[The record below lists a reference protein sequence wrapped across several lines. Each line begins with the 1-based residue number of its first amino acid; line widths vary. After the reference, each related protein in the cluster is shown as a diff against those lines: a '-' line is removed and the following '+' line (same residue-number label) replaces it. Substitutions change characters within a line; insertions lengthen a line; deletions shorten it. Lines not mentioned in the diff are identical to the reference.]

1 MRACSDAE
9 VPLPTGHDRLTQ
21 DLANFSPDSQR
32 DSDLSATCGVSGW
45 QYWHISI
52 LLWLNTETT
61 MTIQNVCI
69 LGGGGFVGHHLAA
82 LLVARGLNV
91 RVPARRR
98 DAVKDLGVLPTVEI
112 VETDIHDPA
121 SLNALF
127 SGMDAVIN
135 LVGLLHES
143 GSDKGDG
150 PRARRGSF
158 QHAHVELPRKVAQAC
173 KDSGVRR
180 LLHMSALGAEA
191 NSRSAYQRSKAA
203 GEALVLQSGLD
214 VTVFRPS
221 VIFGPGDSFLTL
233 FADLL
238 KLAPMLPLADANAR
252 FQPAFV
258 GDVARAFA
266 DALER
271 PETCGQRY
279 NLCGPQVYSLAEL
292 VRLTAASLG
301 MNRVVVPLGENTSY
315 WFARLMELKPGKK
328 IMTRDN
334 HYAMLADNVC
344 PEGFP
349 ALFGT
354 PTALESVIGYLREA
368 DPRRSYGAY
377 RRLARR

>member
-1 MRACSDAE
+1 
-9 VPLPTGHDRLTQ
+9 
-21 DLANFSPDSQR
+21 
-32 DSDLSATCGVSGW
+32 
-45 QYWHISI
+45 
-52 LLWLNTETT
+52 

-69 LGGGGFVGHHLAA
+69 LGGGGFVGHHLIA
-82 LLVARGLNV
+82 LLAARGLNV

-98 DAVKDLGVLPTVEI
+98 EAVKDLLVLPTVE
-112 VETDIHDPA
+112 VVQTDIHDPA
-121 SLNALF
+121 SLRNLF
-127 SGMDAVIN
+127 DGMDAVIN

-143 GSDKGDG
+143 DSGKGDG

-158 QHAHVELPRKVAQAC
+158 QHAHVELPRKVMHAC
-173 KDSGVRR
+173 KEAGVGR

-203 GEALVLQSGLD
+203 GEALVMQASGDLD

-221 VIFGPGDSFLTL
+221 VIFGPGDNFLSM

-238 KLAPMLPLADANAR
+238 KLAPVVPLAGGNSR
-252 FQPAFV
+252 FQPVFV

-266 DALER
+266 DALEL

-279 NLCGPQVYSLAEL
+279 NLCGPNRYSLAEL

-301 MNRVVVPLGENTSY
+301 LCRVVVPLGVTPSY
-315 WFARLMELKPGKK
+315 WFALLMELKPGAK

-334 HYAMLADNVC
+334 HYAMLTDNVC

-349 ALFGT
+349 ALFGQ
-354 PTALESVIGYLREA
+354 PTALESVIGYLKEA
-368 DPRRSYGAY
+368 DPRRRYQAY
-377 RRLARR
+377 RAHAGR

>member
-1 MRACSDAE
+1 
-9 VPLPTGHDRLTQ
+9 
-21 DLANFSPDSQR
+21 
-32 DSDLSATCGVSGW
+32 
-45 QYWHISI
+45 
-52 LLWLNTETT
+52 
-61 MTIQNVCI
+61 MTLQNVCI

-98 DAVKDLGVLPTVEI
+98 DAVKDLGVLPTLEI

-127 SGMDAVIN
+127 DGMDAVIN

-143 GSDKGDG
+143 GSGKGDG

-158 QHAHVELPRKVAQAC
+158 QHAHVELPRKVVQAC

-238 KLAPMLPLADANAR
+238 KLAPVVPLADGNAR
-252 FQPAFV
+252 FQPVFV

-266 DALER
+266 DALAL
-271 PETCGQRY
+271 PESVGQRY
-279 NLCGPQVYSLAEL
+279 NLCGPKVYTLAEL

-301 MNRVVVPLGENTSY
+301 MRRLILPLGPTRSY
-315 WFARLMELKPGKK
+315 WFARLMELKPGAK

-334 HYAMLADNVC
+334 HYAMLTDNVC
-344 PEGFP
+344 PDGFP
-349 ALFGT
+349 ALFGRA
-354 PTALESVIGYLREA
+354 TALESVIGYIKEA
-368 DPRRSYGAY
+368 DPRGGYSAY
-377 RRLARR
+377 RTHAGR

>member
-1 MRACSDAE
+1 
-9 VPLPTGHDRLTQ
+9 
-21 DLANFSPDSQR
+21 
-32 DSDLSATCGVSGW
+32 
-45 QYWHISI
+45 
-52 LLWLNTETT
+52 

-69 LGGGGFVGHHLAA
+69 LGGGGFVGQHLVA
-82 LLVARGLNV
+82 LLAARGLNV

-98 DAVKDLGVLPTVEI
+98 DAVKDLLVLPTVEI

-143 GSDKGDG
+143 NAGKNDG
-150 PRARRGSF
+150 PQARRGSF
-158 QHAHVELPRKVAQAC
+158 RHAHVELPRKVVQAC
-173 KDSGVRR
+173 ADAGVHR
-180 LLHMSALGAEA
+180 LLHMSALGADV

-203 GEALVLQSGLD
+203 GEALVMQAD
-214 VTVFRPS
+214 IDITVFRPS
-221 VIFGPGDSFLTL
+221 VIFGPGDSFLAL

-238 KLAPMLPLADANAR
+238 KLAPVVPLAGANAR
-252 FQPAFV
+252 FQPVFV

-266 DALER
+266 DALDR

-279 NLCGPQVYSLAEL
+279 NLCGPTIYSLAEL
-292 VRLTAASLG
+292 VRLTASSLG
-301 MNRVVVPLGENTSY
+301 MNRVVAPLGENASY

-334 HYAMLADNVC
+334 HYAMLTDNVC
-344 PEGFP
+344 PDGFP

-377 RRLARR
+377 RRFARR